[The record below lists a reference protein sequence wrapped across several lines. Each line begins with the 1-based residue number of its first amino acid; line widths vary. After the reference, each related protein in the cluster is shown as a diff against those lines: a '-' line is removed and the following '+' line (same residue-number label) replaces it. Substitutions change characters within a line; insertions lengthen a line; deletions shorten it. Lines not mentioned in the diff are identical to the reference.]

1 MSIDE
6 QLKGL
11 SSHTPAMD
19 ASDNVAA
26 VGSRHGSI
34 NEASPYPATIT
45 EGFLWL
51 GDHKHAS
58 TDGVMRDLKI
68 THVVDAAHD
77 DPAGEIRRGQYSDLT
92 YLVIRVNDDESSDL
106 TAAFADSHRF
116 INECRAASGRC
127 LVHCKA
133 GKSRSVSLVVH
144 HLVAV
149 ARRSPTRGRG
159 RPPRGPRRADP
170 RLPRA
175 AARGAAPRRRADHRR
190 TLARAAPAARQTE
203 LAHERRLR
211 RRVSARAYGMDAPVS
226 PP

>member
-1 MSIDE
+1 MPRNMSIDE

-68 THVVDAAHD
+68 THVVMSLTTTRPARSAGPVPGLTPR
-77 DPAGEIRRGQYSDLT
+77 DPRERR
-92 YLVIRVNDDESSDL
+92 RVFRPDGVRRLAQIHQRVPRRLRPLPRSL
-106 TAAFADSHRF
+106 QGRQVALGRF
-116 INECRAASGRC
+116 
-127 LVHCKA
+127 
-133 GKSRSVSLVVH
+133 VVH
-144 HLVAV
+144 HLVAD
-149 ARRSPTRGRG
+149 G
-159 RPPRGPRRADP
+159 
-170 RLPRA
+170 
-175 AARGAAPRRRADHRR
+175 
-190 TLARAAPAARQTE
+190 
-203 LAHERRLR
+203 
-211 RRVSARAYGMDAPVS
+211 
-226 PP
+226 

>member
-1 MSIDE
+1 MPRNMSIDE

-77 DPAGEIRRGQYSDLT
+77 DPAGEIRRGQYPDLT
-92 YLVIRVNDDESSDL
+92 YLVLRVNDDESADL

-144 HLVAV
+144 HLVADG
-149 ARRSPTRGRG
+149 ATL
-159 RPPRGPRRADP
+159 AD
-170 RLPRA
+170 A
-175 AARGAAPRRRADHRR
+175 WEATSAARPEARPIPAFRAQLCKAEARLHGGAQTTDE
-190 TLARAAPAARQTE
+190 TLARAQHPQRGKRNSLTKDGCVVA
-203 LAHERRLR
+203 
-211 RRVSARAYGMDAPVS
+211 
-226 PP
+226 

>member
-1 MSIDE
+1 MPRNMSIDE

-77 DPAGEIRRGQYSDLT
+77 DPAGEIHCSYEYCGLSCDYHSLKEVVTNVTWPLRESRASDL
-92 YLVIRVNDDESSDL
+92 S
-106 TAAFADSHRF
+106 A
-116 INECRAASGRC
+116 
-127 LVHCKA
+127 
-133 GKSRSVSLVVH
+133 
-144 HLVAV
+144 
-149 ARRSPTRGRG
+149 
-159 RPPRGPRRADP
+159 RADEH
-170 RLPRA
+170 LTFLTLEA
-175 AARGAAPRRRADHRR
+175 VVFMLGLVLALVWIFGKVNKWADR
-190 TLARAAPAARQTE
+190 AARQAQYVV
-203 LAHERRLR
+203 LDAHLGRVPGAATPRRDG
-211 RRVSARAYGMDAPVS
+211 VEVD
-226 PP
+226 

>member
-1 MSIDE
+1 MPRNMSIDE

-68 THVVDAAHD
+68 THVVDACLWSPSHRK
-77 DPAGEIRRGQYSDLT
+77 PSVIVAGYGEALLIEPWR
-92 YLVIRVNDDESSDL
+92 EP
-106 TAAFADSHRF
+106 TAATLSLASIAGVCEERPLSCSSIDMLRGIVAKRCRRF
-116 INECRAASGRC
+116 GPLQR
-127 LVHCKA
+127 LV
-133 GKSRSVSLVVH
+133 
-144 HLVAV
+144 
-149 ARRSPTRGRG
+149 
-159 RPPRGPRRADP
+159 
-170 RLPRA
+170 
-175 AARGAAPRRRADHRR
+175 RR
-190 TLARAAPAARQTE
+190 TAALCNA
-203 LAHERRLR
+203 
-211 RRVSARAYGMDAPVS
+211 SAGGWPRT
-226 PP
+226 

>member
-1 MSIDE
+1 MPRNMSIDE

-26 VGSRHGSI
+26 VGSRHGSVH
-34 NEASPYPATIT
+34 EPSPYPATIT

-77 DPAGEIRRGQYSDLT
+77 DPAGEIRRGQYPDLT
-92 YLVIRVNDDESSDL
+92 YLTIRVNDDESSDL

-144 HLVAV
+144 HLVADG
-149 ARRSPTRGRG
+149 ATL
-159 RPPRGPRRADP
+159 AD
-170 RLPRA
+170 A
-175 AARGAAPRRRADHRR
+175 WEATSAARPEARPIPAFRAQLCKAEARLHGGAQTTDE
-190 TLARAAPAARQTE
+190 TLARAQHPQRGKRNSLTKDGCVVA
-203 LAHERRLR
+203 
-211 RRVSARAYGMDAPVS
+211 
-226 PP
+226 

>member
-1 MSIDE
+1 MPRNMSIDE

-68 THVVDAAHD
+68 THVVDA
-77 DPAGEIRRGQYSDLT
+77 RL
-92 YLVIRVNDDESSDL
+92 
-106 TAAFADSHRF
+106 FALDGH
-116 INECRAASGRC
+116 
-127 LVHCKA
+127 
-133 GKSRSVSLVVH
+133 
-144 HLVAV
+144 
-149 ARRSPTRGRG
+149 
-159 RPPRGPRRADP
+159 
-170 RLPRA
+170 
-175 AARGAAPRRRADHRR
+175 
-190 TLARAAPAARQTE
+190 
-203 LAHERRLR
+203 LR
-211 RRVSARAYGMDAPVS
+211 RRGAHARLRPRDWGRAPLASAVCAQGQTPTAGSRESFVSEITKRENPASEKTKRTPLHCVCCVTLCALWA
-226 PP
+226 